1 MWVLA
6 FVCLRDTAA
15 KWSKGVYVY
24 LPVCV
29 CVCVCV
35 LQVCVLYVCVCSAQR
50 KGASVTGMNM
60 KVTFAGVI
68 MTHSTAIKSRREWP
82 TQRFAG
88 PARTPEPLPNDYDG
102 H

>member
-1 MWVLA
+1 MCISL
-6 FVCLRDTAA
+6 
-15 KWSKGVYVY
+15 
-24 LPVCV
+24 
-29 CVCVCV
+29 CVCV
-35 LQVCVLYVCVCSAQR
+35 LQVCVLYVCVCGAQR